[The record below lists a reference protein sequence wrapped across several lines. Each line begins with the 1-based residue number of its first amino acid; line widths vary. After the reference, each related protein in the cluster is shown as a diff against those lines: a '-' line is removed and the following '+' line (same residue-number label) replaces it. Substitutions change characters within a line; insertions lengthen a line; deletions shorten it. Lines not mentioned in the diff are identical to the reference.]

1 MFEWS
6 TNILIYSV
14 YIINVHADSTLDYDA
29 DENSQQIR
37 MTGTYQTIATSQ
49 IIDCQLVAFEGC
61 AFETYPTI
69 STGDDKRR
77 YFEEADN
84 FHALQHA

>member
-6 TNILIYSV
+6 RPTNILIYYV
-14 YIINVHADSTLDYDA
+14 YINVHADSTLDVDA

-49 IIDCQLVAFEGC
+49 IIDCQLVGFE
-61 AFETYPTI
+61 
-69 STGDDKRR
+69 S
-77 YFEEADN
+77 
-84 FHALQHA
+84 